1 MITDNPITSHLLA
14 DFAQTLTSQER
25 VKLMELVDNN
35 ANLSQYP
42 DKWQKI
48 IRGEDVRKHGT
59 HDQKTHG
66 NWADGNFD
74 EETQRESAY
83 LEYSET
89 FGVDAQGNYV
99 GTTSYEAN
107 AVLSYSGNGYM
118 RTNYYARGLHE
129 TEDEISLAAAMQ
141 VVLHNPELFDAAIES
156 YSESN
161 PGEVNPDSGELSGTA
176 EQEAIYRYIDAN
188 GPKVMEAFRAGK
200 TEEAETAK
208 RSIERLDAVIDKA
221 PATFGA
227 TNLYRVFADDVLANL
242 EEGDVL
248 VDRGFMST
256 SRIDLT
262 SSESTRTHLGRID
275 DTPDTVAVIL
285 PNASKSGKGL
295 AVDIYKELLGEP
307 MGQSS
312 REDEVLLPRGT
323 PLKFLGYKTDVGSE
337 ARIAVFERV
346 DG

>member
-1 MITDNPITSHLLA
+1 MSLERFQYDSGKGL
-14 DFAQTLTSQER
+14 TL
-25 VKLMELVDNN
+25 VME
-35 ANLSQYP
+35 
-42 DKWQKI
+42 
-48 IRGEDVRKHGT
+48 KHGE

-83 LEYSET
+83 SEYSEI

-99 GTTSYEAN
+99 GTTAYEAN
-107 AVLSYSGNGYM
+107 AVLSYSGNGYQ
-118 RTNYYARGLHE
+118 RINYYARGLHQ
-129 TEDEISLAAAMQ
+129 TEDEIALSVATD
-141 VVLHNPELFDAAIES
+141 VVLQNPELFDAAIEN
-156 YSESN
+156 YSESTSN
-161 PGEVNPDSGELSGTA
+161 SGELSGA
-176 EQEAIYRYIDAN
+176 EEQDAIWLFIDKN

-200 TEEAETAK
+200 TEEAETSK
-208 RSIERLDAVIDKA
+208 RSIERLDAVIDKS
-221 PATFGA
+221 PPTFGA

-262 SSESTRTHLGRID
+262 SSESTRDWLGRID

-295 AVDIYKELLGEP
+295 ALDIYKELLGEP

-312 REDEVLLPRGT
+312 REKEVLLPRGT
-323 PLKFLGYKTDVGSE
+323 PLKFLGYKTDVGTE
-337 ARIAVFERV
+337 ARIAVFERA

>member
-1 MITDNPITSHLLA
+1 MNLDRFQYDSSKGL
-14 DFAQTLTSQER
+14 TL
-25 VKLMELVDNN
+25 VME
-35 ANLSQYP
+35 
-42 DKWQKI
+42 
-48 IRGEDVRKHGT
+48 KHGT

-66 NWADGNFD
+66 SWADGNFD
-74 EETQRESAY
+74 EETQYESAY
-83 LEYSET
+83 SEYSEL

-99 GTTSYEAN
+99 GTTGYEAN
-107 AVLSYSGNGYM
+107 AVLSYTGNGYM
-118 RTNYYARGLHE
+118 NINYYARGLNE
-129 TEDEISLAAAMQ
+129 TEDEISLALSMQ
-141 VVLHNPELFDAAIES
+141 VVLHNPELFDEAIEN
-156 YSESN
+156 YSESDS
-161 PGEVNPDSGELSGTA
+161 DSGELSGVE

-188 GPKVMEAFRAGK
+188 KEKVMEAFRAGK
-200 TEEAETAK
+200 SEEAETSK
-208 RSIERLDAVIDKA
+208 RSIERLDSVIAKS

-242 EEGDVL
+242 EEGDIL

-262 SSESTRTHLGRID
+262 STTRLGESTRTHLGRID

-312 REDEVLLPRGT
+312 REQEVLLPRGT
-323 PLKFLGYKTDVGSE
+323 PLRFLGYKTDVGSE
-337 ARIAVFERV
+337 ARIAVFERA
-346 DG
+346 D

>member
-1 MITDNPITSHLLA
+1 MNLDRFQYDSSKGL
-14 DFAQTLTSQER
+14 TL
-25 VKLMELVDNN
+25 VME
-35 ANLSQYP
+35 
-42 DKWQKI
+42 
-48 IRGEDVRKHGT
+48 KHGT

-66 NWADGNFD
+66 SWADGNFN

-83 LEYSET
+83 SEYSET

-107 AVLSYSGNGYM
+107 AVLSYSGNGYINI
-118 RTNYYARGLHE
+118 NYYARGLHE
-129 TEDEISLAAAMQ
+129 TEGEIALAVARQ
-141 VVLHNPELFDAAIES
+141 VVLHNPELFDEAIEN
-156 YSESN
+156 YSENETWS
-161 PGEVNPDSGELSGTA
+161 DGELSA
-176 EQEAIYRYIDAN
+176 VEEQEAIYRYIDAN
-188 GPKVMEAFRAGK
+188 GPKVMEAFQAGK

-242 EEGDVL
+242 EEGDVYI
-248 VDRGFMST
+248 DKGFMST
-256 SRIDLT
+256 TRIDLT
-262 SSESTRTHLGRID
+262 SSDSARTHLGRID
-275 DTPDTVAVIL
+275 DTPDTVAIIL

-312 REDEVLLPRGT
+312 REQEVLLPRGT

-337 ARIAVFERV
+337 ARIAVFERA

>member
-1 MITDNPITSHLLA
+1 MNLDRFQYDSNKGL
-14 DFAQTLTSQER
+14 TLI
-25 VKLMELVDNN
+25 ME
-35 ANLSQYP
+35 
-42 DKWQKI
+42 
-48 IRGEDVRKHGT
+48 KHGT

-99 GTTSYEAN
+99 GTTGYEAN
-107 AVLSYSGNGYM
+107 AVLSYTGNGYM
-118 RTNYYARGLHE
+118 NINYYARGLNE
-129 TEDEISLAAAMQ
+129 TEDEISLALSMQ
-141 VVLHNPELFDAAIES
+141 VVLHNPELFDEAIEN
-156 YSESN
+156 YSESDS
-161 PGEVNPDSGELSGTA
+161 DSGELSGVE

-188 GPKVMEAFRAGK
+188 KEKVMEAFRAGK
-200 TEEAETAK
+200 SEEAETSK
-208 RSIERLDAVIDKA
+208 RSIERLDAVIDKS
-221 PATFGA
+221 PPTFGA

-242 EEGDVL
+242 EEGDIL

-262 SSESTRTHLGRID
+262 SSDSTRTHLGRID

-312 REDEVLLPRGT
+312 REQEVLLPRGT
-323 PLKFLGYKTDVGSE
+323 PLRFLGYKTDVGSE
-337 ARIAVFERV
+337 ARLAVFERA

>member
-1 MITDNPITSHLLA
+1 M
-14 DFAQTLTSQER
+14 
-25 VKLMELVDNN
+25 
-35 ANLSQYP
+35 ANKYVYTEP
-42 DKWQKI
+42 GEIEI
-48 IRGEDVRKHGT
+48 IVTKHGT

-74 EETQRESAY
+74 EETQYESAY
-83 LEYSET
+83 SEYSEL

-99 GTTSYEAN
+99 GTTGYEAN
-107 AVLSYSGNGYM
+107 AVLSYTGNGYM
-118 RTNYYARGLHE
+118 NINYYARGLNE
-129 TEDEISLAAAMQ
+129 TEDEISLALSMQ
-141 VVLHNPELFDAAIES
+141 VVLHNPELFDAAIEN
-156 YSESN
+156 YSEGDS
-161 PGEVNPDSGELSGTA
+161 DSGELSGVE

-188 GPKVMEAFRAGK
+188 KEKVMEAFRAGK
-200 TEEAETAK
+200 SEEAETSK
-208 RSIERLDAVIDKA
+208 RSIERLDAVIDKS
-221 PATFGA
+221 PPTFGA

-242 EEGDVL
+242 EEGDIL

-262 SSESTRTHLGRID
+262 STTRLGESTRTHLGRID

-312 REDEVLLPRGT
+312 REKEVLLPRGT
-323 PLKFLGYKTDVGSE
+323 PLRFLGYKTDVGSE
-337 ARIAVFERV
+337 ARIAVFERA